1 MVWQKTEV
9 DRPRD
14 TVRLSWAQ
22 KRDLFQIIAAGA
34 CSSGLIFAI
43 ILLPPV
49 VPTDV
54 GASAGVLA
62 AASPTPPVT
71 VISTE
76 LTAPV
81 SVPVLREASRPG
93 ATLRASRTLPPSR
106 LARAQVKA
114 VQSKPSMTLTKRL
127 GRLVTGDGQ
136 YTVRPFP
143 TVPELER

>member
-22 KRDLFQIIAAGA
+22 KRDLFQILAAGA

-49 VPTDV
+49 VPTEV
-54 GASAGVLA
+54 GASAGILA
-62 AASPTPPVT
+62 AASPPPPVT

-81 SVPVLREASRPG
+81 SVPVLRAAPRPG
-93 ATLRASRTLPPSR
+93 ATLRASRTLPSSR
-106 LARAQVKA
+106 LARAEAKP
-114 VQSKPSMTLTKRL
+114 VQARSPMKLSKRL

-136 YTVRPFP
+136 YTVRPCP